1 MKLDTLK
8 EKLIALRQG
17 SSGELKT
24 IARNALGQIEGATKT
39 IAELREKVVDMKKR
53 EHGVMF
59 AVDRTY
65 AQTGHSEIMAR
76 IKDGVTPYGG
86 RWMKLIKMDGD
97 TVTLYVGDR
106 GGLDYRREEIDQIV
120 FDPNDFPKLNAE
132 SHHFVNANQTL
143 TLANAEGARRYH
155 SGKVAH
161 WVGEEQMIKV
171 DHPNFNRTYAAFEEV
186 KS

>member
-39 IAELREKVVDMKKR
+39 IAELREKVIDMKKR
-53 EHGVMF
+53 EYGVLF
-59 AVDRTY
+59 SVDSTY
-65 AQTGHSEIMAR
+65 AQTGRSEIMAR

-86 RWMKLIKMDGD
+86 RWMRLSKMDGD
-97 TVTLYVGDR
+97 TVTLSVPDR
-106 GGLDYRREEIDQIV
+106 GGLHYRREEIDQIL
-120 FDPNDFPKLNAE
+120 FDPNDFPKLNAQ
-132 SHHFVNANQTL
+132 SDHFVNSNQTL
-143 TLANAEGARRYH
+143 TLTNGDGARRYH

-171 DHPNFNRTYAAFEEV
+171 DHPDFNRKYAAFEEV
-186 KS
+186 QS